1 MKEVQGSPEPGPV
14 SLRAGEINLAGEVQ
28 RLLLPKSSPAC
39 TWCCMGVNNRMAR
52 VLGGDF
58 YDFIGMPDDCQVL
71 FLGDV
76 TGHGLHASVVMS
88 LVYGFLH
95 RAVMEGCNP
104 QRAMGDL
111 NSFLRSFAAR
121 SDQLD
126 YFFSATLFY
135 GVIDPQRLR
144 MHYINAGHPAGLVR
158 RGEELLRLKATSH
171 PIGYFDQPDFQI
183 RAFDFQIGD
192 RLFLYT
198 DGVVDAMNSA
208 GEMYGIERLES
219 NLAHSNDDHQAFL
232 DQLFDQIRQFMG
244 KEPLRDDCTGIVVDF
259 HRPF

>member
-1 MKEVQGSPEPGPV
+1 MKEAQDLPESRPV
-14 SLRAGEINLAGEVQ
+14 SLRAGRINLAGEVQ
-28 RLLLPKSSPAC
+28 RWLLPKSSPVC

-88 LVYGFLH
+88 LAYGFLH

-104 QRAMGDL
+104 QRAIDDL
-111 NSFLRSFAAR
+111 NSFLRSFAVR

-135 GVIDPQRLR
+135 GVIDPQNLR

-158 RGEELLRLKATSH
+158 RGGELHRLTATSH
-171 PIGYFDQPDFQI
+171 PVGYFDQPDFQT

-198 DGVVDAMNSA
+198 DGVIDAMNSA
-208 GEMYGIERLES
+208 GEMYGVERLES
-219 NLAHSNDDHQAFL
+219 SLKKSNDDHQAFL
-232 DQLFDQIRQFMG
+232 DQLFDQIGAFMG
-244 KEPLRDDCTGIVVDF
+244 NEPLRDDCTGIVVDF